1 MDLTAGLLCAALGY
15 LLGAIPTGVLVARA
29 LGVIVYDIGSGHT
42 GGLNVYRTT
51 GKRWALAL
59 TALGDVALAALAV
72 GLART
77 WFTYPWA
84 GPLAGV
90 MAIVGHNWS
99 IYIGFRGGV
108 GLSSIVG
115 SMIVIAPLATLIT
128 AIILAV
134 VFFLTNRAL
143 RHSARST
150 IVIMVLIAPL
160 LWMQGQSS
168 EMLALGVV
176 GALPIIIKELGD
188 FYRVYQSHTMPA

>member
-29 LGVIVYDIGSGHT
+29 LGVKVYNKGSGHT

-51 GKRWALAL
+51 GKRWALVL
-59 TALGDVALAALAV
+59 TALGDVAKAALAV

-77 WFTYPWA
+77 WFAYPW
-84 GPLAGV
+84 GGSLAGA

-108 GLSSIVG
+108 GLSSFLG
-115 SMIVIAPLATLIT
+115 SMLAIAPLAALTT
-128 AIILAV
+128 AVILAV
-134 VFFLTNRAL
+134 VFFLTNRVL

-150 IVIMVLIAPL
+150 IVIMLLIAPL

-168 EMLALGVV
+168 EMLALGVL

-188 FYRVYQSHTMPA
+188 FHRVYERHTTPA

>member
-1 MDLTAGLLCAALGY
+1 MDISAGLLCAALGY

-29 LGVIVYDIGSGHT
+29 LGVKVYNKGSRHT

-77 WFTYPWA
+77 WFAYPWA
-84 GPLAGV
+84 GPMAGV
-90 MAIVGHNWS
+90 MAVIGHNWS

-108 GLSSIVG
+108 GLSSILG
-115 SMIVIAPLATLIT
+115 SMVAIAPLATLIT
-128 AIILAV
+128 ALILAV
-134 VFFLTNRAL
+134 VFFLTNRVL

-150 IVIMVLIAPL
+150 IVIMLLIGPL
-160 LWMQGQSS
+160 LWMQDQSS
-168 EMLALGVV
+168 EMLALGVL

-188 FYRVYQSHTMPA
+188 LHRVYESQTTPA